1 MNTLQCLLNE
11 LTPDSRMSPR
21 GLESLGTLFFVPFLI
36 AVVIFLKACPL
47 KQSVFTD
54 CVTGP
59 ISSLH
64 FISEPLSW
72 LCNRHLGLFQ
82 NKD

>member
-1 MNTLQCLLNE
+1 MAKSWDAL
-11 LTPDSRMSPR
+11 P
-21 GLESLGTLFFVPFLI
+21 
-36 AVVIFLKACPL
+36 VVIVLKACPL
-47 KQSVFTD
+47 ERSVPTD
-54 CVTGP
+54 CVMGS

-64 FISEPLSW
+64 FISEKLSW